1 MTHNST
7 QIAGIACGAAAG
19 AFWGFAFLG
28 PAMVADFAPLQ
39 LAVGRYLIFGLV
51 SAALILPRW
60 RAIAGKLT
68 RSDAITLLWLGLAGN
83 TLYYVLMG
91 SAVQLGGIAMTSL
104 VIGFLPVA
112 VTIVGSNAE
121 GAVPLSRLAPSLLL
135 CSAGAVCIGLQA
147 FALPSSTSLLQQA
160 AGLICAIGALVSWT
174 SYAIG
179 NSRALARLKHVSAHD
194 WNLLTGVATGL
205 QGLALVPLLAFI
217 SADLDAS
224 SWARFAAVSVG
235 VAILASVVGNAFW
248 NRMSRLLPLTLA
260 GQMILFETLFA
271 LLYGLAW
278 EWRLPTTLEAI
289 AFGFVVL
296 SVVTCVH
303 AHRAPAGEASARV

>member
-1 MTHNST
+1 
-7 QIAGIACGAAAG
+7 
-19 AFWGFAFLG
+19 
-28 PAMVADFAPLQ
+28 MVADFAPLQ
-39 LAVGRYLIFGLV
+39 LAMGRYLIFGAV
-51 SAALILPRW
+51 SVALIVPRW
-60 RAIAGKLT
+60 RDIAGKLGW
-68 RSDAITLLWLGLAGN
+68 SDAFTLAWLGLAGN

-112 VTIVGSNAE
+112 VTVIGSNAE
-121 GAVPLSRLAPSLLL
+121 GAVPISRLAPSLLL

-147 FALPSSTSLLQQA
+147 LALPPSTSLLQQGGLLCA
-160 AGLICAIGALVSWT
+160 VGALICWT

-179 NSRALARLKHVSAHD
+179 NSRALARLKEVSAHD

-205 QGLALVPLLAFI
+205 QSLVLIPCLAFI
-217 SADLDAS
+217 NTGHDAAA
-224 SWARFAAVSVG
+224 WMRFAAVSAG
-235 VAILASVVGNAFW
+235 VAILASIVGNAFW

-278 EWRLPTTLEAI
+278 EWRLPTTLETA
-289 AFGFVVL
+289 AFCFVVL

-303 AHRAPAGEASARV
+303 AHRELATTSSAQA